1 MENVFVLNSALA
13 VITLLFIA
21 TLISFILR
29 NSKIP
34 YTVALVI
41 VGIGLGYIV
50 ENLGVL
56 GFLGEFRLSPELVFY
71 VFLPTLIFESA
82 FHTNLK
88 SFTQNMGNIISL
100 ATIGMLI
107 STGLIAT
114 GMHYFL
120 DFPWIPAMLFGS
132 LISATDPISVLSL
145 FKKIG
150 APKRLQSIVEG
161 ESLFNDGTALVLF
174 GIILELANNQA
185 THFGRAEL
193 LGSFGNF
200 GAVVLGGV
208 LTGLVLGFI
217 FSKAL
222 DYVKNSKEIEISI
235 TLILAHATFIIAEY
249 FLGVSGILATVAAGI
264 VVGNYGAYKISPSVK
279 EIMTHFWDY
288 SAFIANSLLFLMV
301 GLIIFSVNDS
311 IIPLLVPSLMVISLV
326 LLSRMVVV
334 YTIIPIVNK
343 LRPKEKIP
351 GAWIHVIQW
360 SGLRGALAIALM
372 LTLPK
377 TFPFYDEMLIF
388 TTAVIFFTII
398 FNGFTI
404 EPLLSLL
411 GLKSFSIL
419 EKFEQQENMVLIDKR
434 VNLKLDLMLEKKFIS
449 KDIYNEIVSTY
460 EEHCDH
466 CGQHIR
472 ELFEHNRQELN
483 HDQLALVLKRH
494 LLGVEKRS
502 FTKLFYQGEIT
513 QELLNILLNN
523 VNQQMDSLHSKE
535 KVSLGRLIWPSPRGK
550 LAHTIERIGVSN
562 YRKRLREK
570 EIMLRY
576 EMFRARL
583 IVTSDALEA
592 LEEIREG
599 NVFLDETV
607 ISEFIKKYKTWRE
620 KAKKKLRKLE
630 KEFPETCRDIQLYL
644 AQQAAFHV
652 EDKMIEKLN
661 RTGMTSPKVYR
672 ELKKGLERR
681 QANAD
686 L

>member
-1 MENVFVLNSALA
+1 MENAFVLNSALA
-13 VITLLFIA
+13 VISLLFIA
-21 TLISFILR
+21 TLVSFVLR
-29 NSKIP
+29 NSRVP

-41 VGIGLGYIV
+41 AGIGLGFLV
-50 ENLGVL
+50 ENLEIFE
-56 GFLGEFRLSPELVFY
+56 FLGSFRLSPELVFY

-82 FHTNLK
+82 FHTNIK
-88 SFTQNMGNIISL
+88 SFTQNMGSIISL

-107 STGLIAT
+107 SAGLIAS
-114 GMHYFL
+114 GMHYLL
-120 DFPWIPAMLFGS
+120 DFPWIPALLFGS

-150 APKRLQSIVEG
+150 APKRLQAIVEG
-161 ESLFNDGTALVLF
+161 ESLFNDGTTLVLF
-174 GIILELANNQA
+174 GIILEIANSQA
-185 THFGRAEL
+185 STFGRAEL
-193 LGSFGNF
+193 LGSFGSF
-200 GAVVLGGV
+200 GIVVLGGI
-208 LTGLVLGFI
+208 LTGLVLGFF

-222 DYVKNSKEIEISI
+222 DYVKDSKEIEISI

-264 VVGNYGAYKISPSVK
+264 VVGNYGAYKISPGVK

-301 GLIIFSVNDS
+301 GIIIFSVHES
-311 IIPLLVPSLMVISLV
+311 ILPLLIPSLMVISMV

-334 YTIIPIVNK
+334 YGILPIVNK

-351 GAWIHVIQW
+351 GAWIHIIQW

-404 EPLLSLL
+404 SPLLSLL

-434 VNLKLDLMLEKKFIS
+434 VHAKLDHMLEKKFIS
-449 KDIYNEIVSTY
+449 KDIHKEIVASY
-460 EEHCDH
+460 DEHCDH
-466 CGQHIR
+466 CGRYIQ
-472 ELFEHNRQELN
+472 ELFEHNRHELD
-483 HDQLALVLKRH
+483 HDQLALILKRH
-494 LLGVEKRS
+494 LLGIEKRS
-502 FTKLFYQGEIT
+502 FTKLYYHGEIT
-513 QELLNILLNN
+513 QELLNVLLNN
-523 VNQQMDSLHSKE
+523 VNRQMESLHSKE
-535 KVSLGRLIWPSPRGK
+535 KVSLGRLVWPNPRGWW
-550 LAHTIERIGVSN
+550 AHTVEKLGVCD
-562 YRKRLREK
+562 YRKTLRDK

-592 LEEIREG
+592 LEEIKEG
-599 NVFLDETV
+599 NVFLDESV
-607 ISEFIKKYKTWRE
+607 IAEFKKKYKTWKK
-620 KAKKKLRKLE
+620 KAKSKLKKLE
-630 KEFPETCRDIQLYL
+630 EESPEACRNIQIYL
-644 AQQAAFHV
+644 AQKAAFHV
-652 EDKMIEKLN
+652 EEKMIEKLY
-661 RTGMTSPKVYR
+661 TSGMTSPKVYQ
-672 ELKKGLERR
+672 ELKKELVLR
-681 QANAD
+681 QAKSD